1 MHYLPHSQDLPAE
14 EIARLLEQQGQEVPA
29 ALMPDLKVLMDE
41 MAGIDDTHLA
51 VERPNPQ
58 RIAA

>member
-1 MHYLPHSQDLPAE
+1 
-14 EIARLLEQQGQEVPA
+14 
-29 ALMPDLKVLMDE
+29 MPDLKVLMDE